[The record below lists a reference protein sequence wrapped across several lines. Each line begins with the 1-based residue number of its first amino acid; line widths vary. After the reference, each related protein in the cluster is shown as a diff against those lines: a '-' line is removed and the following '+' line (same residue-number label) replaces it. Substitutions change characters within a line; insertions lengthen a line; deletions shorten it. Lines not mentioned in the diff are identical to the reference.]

1 MTKKTVLTLILASSI
16 NCVMAQDE
24 TDATTGA
31 TPIHKEQCTTHNP
44 ECIPEDAGT
53 IYGDVNSFSKWR
65 IGGYGEAV
73 AAFKKYGTN
82 RFYGN
87 SEGNPKESRNTIAI
101 PRVVIAGDYKFNK
114 KWILGI
120 EVEFEA
126 GGTGTSY
133 ELENTENGEYETEVE
148 KGGEVALEQLH
159 ITRLINRAFNV
170 RVGHVIVPVGLTN
183 NHHEPNQFFGTV
195 RPEGETTIIPSTWHE
210 TGLEFFGN
218 FGKGYTAF
226 DYEVMIVT
234 GLNANGFDRNKWAG
248 GAKQGKFEVDNFTCP
263 AFVARLNW
271 HGVRGLRIGTS
282 FYYCSNVGGNADKS
296 QTYAGFGKTPV
307 RIYTLDG
314 QYRNQWVEA
323 RTNFMWGNLTNSS
336 VLSAK
341 NGKLSN
347 KSGYSRLTPVA
358 HKAVSYGGEAGLK
371 IKGFFNS
378 CPQFPD
384 IIPFVRYEYYNS
396 QEDVT
401 APYNADDR
409 LKVGMFTAG
418 INWRPLPCLVIKG
431 DYTTRR
437 IGSGKYNSENE
448 FAIGIAYTGWFAKK

>member
-1 MTKKTVLTLILASSI
+1 MLACSIGSSF
-16 NCVMAQDE
+16 AQGNP
-24 TDATTGA
+24 DATTGA
-31 TPIHKEQCTTHNP
+31 TPVHHSQDSL
-44 ECIPEDAGT
+44 CIPEDAHT
-53 IYGDVNSFSKWR
+53 IYGDLNSFSKWR
-65 IGGYGEAV
+65 IGGYGEVV

-87 SEGNPKESRNTIAI
+87 SEGNPKENRNTIAI
-101 PRVVIAGDYKFNK
+101 PRVVIAGDYKFNS
-114 KWILGI
+114 KWILGV

-126 GGTGTSY
+126 GGTGTTY

-159 ITRLINRAFNV
+159 ITRLIHRAFNV
-170 RVGHVIVPVGLTN
+170 RAGHIIVPVGLTN

-218 FGKGYTAF
+218 FGKGYAAF
-226 DYEVMIVT
+226 DYEAMIVT

-248 GAKQGKFEVDNFTCP
+248 GGKQGKFEVDNFTCP

-271 HGVRGLRIGTS
+271 HGVKGLRLGTS

-336 VLSAK
+336 VLSA
-341 NGKLSN
+341 N
-347 KSGYSRLTPVA
+347 
-358 HKAVSYGGEAGLK
+358 EAGLK

-378 CPQFPD
+378 CPKFPD

-396 QEDVT
+396 QESVV